1 MLSRLLPVV
10 AALWLPGAEAVTL
23 SDASDA
29 VRMALVE
36 NRDLRAARLAVAAAE
51 ARVRGAGRL
60 ANPEVEA
67 TVAGGQDFEGRIEL
81 GLSQRFPLTARLRLE
96 KELSQLDLEA
106 ARWEV
111 AETEWR
117 VSRDVRRAFLELA
130 GAQAVQA
137 LRVAQIGLSRDF
149 SDALGRRVAEGFASS
164 LEADEAGLELG
175 ELEAAGAEA
184 RALEAA
190 AAGELA
196 LLIGRPAGE
205 PLGVRDTLDLPSS
218 VPTARKPDNRPDVR
232 LAEIAI
238 EAAETDLGLARAMRW
253 EDVGVGLFVEG
264 ERFRDEPEG
273 IETEGLIG
281 MRLSVPLPVWQN
293 GHAAVAERQALKTR
307 RLEMLEALRLAAVH
321 QTTAAWN
328 RMQARFA
335 AARQLQNVVLPKA
348 RRLLADTQSAYD
360 RGETDAGAVFRLRQR
375 LIILETAAL
384 AARRDFHLARADW
397 LHAVGPAKPT
407 P

>member
-29 VRMALVE
+29 VRMALAE

-360 RGETDAGAVFRLRQR
+360 RGETDADAVFRLRQR